1 MSRFDEISKNL
12 ALVQTRIE
20 RAMVIA
26 ARDPVGV
33 EMIAVTKN
41 FPVSDAEILY
51 ALGLRNF
58 GENRDDEGALKS
70 EQLPNDIHWHFQGQV
85 QGKKINSISS
95 WADCIH
101 SLDSLAHARKFTAI
115 ADSRESAFFLQ
126 INLEPER
133 SDRGGIA
140 PAQAYEFLRQLAAEA
155 GIAPVGLMTVAPIEM
170 DPKVAFAELKSLQDR
185 LQEPFPTLTSLSMG
199 MSGDFEAAIIA
210 GTTHLRIGS
219 SILGSRV
226 VPA

>member
-1 MSRFDEISKNL
+1 
-12 ALVQTRIE
+12 
-20 RAMVIA
+20 MVIA
-26 ARDPVGV
+26 GRDPVEV

-70 EQLPNDIHWHFQGQV
+70 AQLPKDIHWHFQGQI

-95 WADCIH
+95 WADYIH
-101 SLDSLAHARKFTAI
+101 SLDSLAHARKFRAI
-115 ADSRESAFFLQ
+115 AENQELAFFLQ

-140 PAQAYEFLRQLAAEA
+140 PAQANEFLLQLLAET
-155 GIAPVGLMTVAPIEM
+155 GISPIGLMTVAPIEM
-170 DPKVAFAELKSLQDR
+170 DPKIAFGELKSLKDR
-185 LQEPFPTLTSLSMG
+185 LQEPFPTLTALSMG

-210 GTTHLRIGS
+210 GATHLRIGS